1 MRNEKQKTRND
12 LVRSDLLLRRK
23 LTLRAAGPDG
33 PQKVVFVKKR
43 QEGIEHVLMKAFLW
57 ALYLPAY
64 PAMSVEVGIGD
75 RYKPDLV
82 QLDPLGE
89 PVFWGESG
97 KVGASKI
104 ASLVRRYPDTH
115 FAMAK
120 WAIPL
125 DPFVEIVENALG
137 SRPRGAPFDLLCF
150 PPDSAERFVTDDGSV
165 NVSLA
170 DIEHVRLGDET

>member
-1 MRNEKQKTRND
+1 MRTD
-12 LVRSDLLLRRK
+12 LVLPRK
-23 LTLRAAGPDG
+23 LTLRALGPDG

-64 PAMSVEVGIGD
+64 PDLAIEVPVGD

-82 QLDPLGE
+82 QLDAFGE

-97 KVGASKI
+97 KVGAGKI
-104 ASLVRRYPDTH
+104 ASLVRRFPATH

-120 WAIPL
+120 WDAPL
-125 DPFVEIVENALG
+125 APFVEIVEEAFGALNG
-137 SRPRGAPFDLLCF
+137 SQRPPFDVLRF
-150 PPDSAERFVTDDGSV
+150 PPDSADRFITDDGTV
-165 NVSLA
+165 TVSFD
-170 DIEHVRLGDET
+170 DIERVRLGA